1 MTKEE
6 RILSEIEIALD
17 DMSEKERNDFLRKC
31 GFVLKGDLKTS
42 REQKIRP
49 KGCGNRENAVLI
61 RCRLKK
67 SYN

>member
-6 RILSEIEIALD
+6 KILSEIETGLAN
-17 DMSEKERNDFLRKC
+17 MSEKERKVFLRKC